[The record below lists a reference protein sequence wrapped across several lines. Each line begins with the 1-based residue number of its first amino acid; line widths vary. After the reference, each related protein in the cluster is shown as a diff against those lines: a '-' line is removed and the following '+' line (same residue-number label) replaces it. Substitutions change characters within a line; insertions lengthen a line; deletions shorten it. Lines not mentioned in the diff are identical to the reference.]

1 MAWGHVTII
10 LGMFIVVCWRVADG
24 DSENSVL
31 QLLQQRR
38 HDYCHNIANILLR
51 TINTASLN
59 MCAIETAVAS
69 SMNRSTGMN
78 VWASVLVVGAN

>member
-1 MAWGHVTII
+1 MARGHVAII

-31 QLLQQRR
+31 QLLQQRH

-51 TINTASLN
+51 TINTTSLN
-59 MCAIETAVAS
+59 MCTIETAVVSAV
-69 SMNRSTGMN
+69 NLSTGIN
-78 VWASVLVVGAN
+78 VWVSVLVVGAN